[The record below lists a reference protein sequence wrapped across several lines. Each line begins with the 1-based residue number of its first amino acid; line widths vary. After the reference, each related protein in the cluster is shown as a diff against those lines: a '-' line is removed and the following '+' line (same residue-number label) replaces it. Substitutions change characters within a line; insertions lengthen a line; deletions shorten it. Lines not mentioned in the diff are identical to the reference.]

1 MYYSNLD
8 KENIKNNKRFWKTVK
23 RLLSNKLT
31 HKEKINLSEKREI
44 LKTDMETAK
53 VLNNF
58 FSNVAQN
65 YNISIFLDSDP

>member
-23 RLLSNKLT
+23 RLLSDKPT

-44 LKTDMETAK
+44 LKTDMESAK

-65 YNISIFLDSDP
+65 YNISRFLDSDR

>member
-23 RLLSNKLT
+23 SLLSDKLT

-58 FSNVAQN
+58 FSNVVQN
-65 YNISIFLDSDP
+65 YNISRFLDSDL